1 MILSEFKAALS
12 AHPDSNLVF
21 VFDDGDTIPADFH
34 VTEVGHVVKTFV
46 DCGGEKRVAESCQ
59 LQVWVAANDPEHR
72 LSAGKLASILEL
84 AREIVPSDELPVE
97 VEYEGCVISQYQV
110 SGAEF
115 RDGAI
120 RFSLVDKHTDC
131 LAKEACGLEGAN
143 CCGGSGDGCC

>member
-59 LQVWVAANDPEHR
+59 LQVWVAANDPDHR

-84 AREIVPSDELPVE
+84 AREIVPSGDLPVE

-110 SGAEF
+110 SGVEV
-115 RDGAI
+115 RDGAL
-120 RFSLVDKHTDC
+120 RFTLVDKHTDC

-143 CCGGSGDGCC
+143 CCGGSGEGCC